1 MAVKNNSGKCVEKIT
16 EENIETVSEYEVL
29 NAMLY
34 GSVTPEEKR
43 ELVVHRLI
51 DEFGSIAH
59 VIDAPLYKLLKIKGM
74 GIVGAT
80 FLKLIP
86 SFFRRYRQS
95 KWPEHPVFK
104 DFKYAALYMHD
115 RLIGYENEVVA
126 VMCLDSS
133 NRMISCKTLFE
144 GSVNAVDIST
154 RRIMDFAMASDAK
167 KVIIAHNHIYG
178 SAMPSDADYDTTLIL
193 GETLKNANMKLI
205 DHVISTYKEYCSFR
219 EIGFI
224 TDNDKSTETI

>member
-1 MAVKNNSGKCVEKIT
+1 MVVKDKRKCVEKIT
-16 EENIETVSEYEVL
+16 KENIETVSEYEVL

-43 ELVVHRLI
+43 ELVAHRLL
-51 DEFGSIAH
+51 DEFGTLANI
-59 VIDAPLYKLLKIKGM
+59 IDAPLYKLLKIKGM

-104 DFKYAALYMHD
+104 DLKYAARYMHD
-115 RLIGYENEVVA
+115 RLIGYKTEVVA
-126 VMCLDSS
+126 VMCLDSAGK
-133 NRMISCKTLFE
+133 MISYKMLFE
-144 GSVNAVDIST
+144 GSVNSVDIST
-154 RRIMDFAMASDAK
+154 RKVMDFAMASDAK
-167 KVIIAHNHIYG
+167 RVIVGHNHIYG
-178 SAMPSDADYDTTLIL
+178 SAIPSDQDYDTTLVLATI
-193 GETLKNANMKLI
+193 LKNANIVLE

-224 TDNDKSTETI
+224 TDNEESTETI